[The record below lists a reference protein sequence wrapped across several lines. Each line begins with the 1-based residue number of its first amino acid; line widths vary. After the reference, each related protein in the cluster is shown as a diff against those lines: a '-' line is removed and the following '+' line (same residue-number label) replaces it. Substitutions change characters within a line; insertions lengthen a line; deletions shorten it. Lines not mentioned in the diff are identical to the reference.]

1 MRIVIV
7 GAGIAGLAL
16 ALALHR
22 SGRRCVVLEQS
33 RGFAPVGA
41 GVQLAPNASR
51 LLLRLGLGDR
61 LAEVSVRPA
70 RREVLEGADG
80 RLLHST
86 PLGEEAEK
94 RYGAPFYTLLRS
106 DLHALLL
113 EAVPEG
119 TVRTEHYVTDILE
132 NSDEVALHCAD
143 GRQVHGDVAIGADG
157 VHSSVRALLRPEH
170 QRPSGQTVYRGLVP
184 ASAAP
189 EAVADPGVRVW
200 IGPDRYFAR
209 YPVSGGRQISFN
221 AMVPANPPGPR
232 PWTAGGRVEVLD
244 RAFEGWAPEVLE
256 TVAAAQWVG
265 EWVLQDRDPVPAW
278 TSGRVGLVGDAA
290 HPMLPLFAQ
299 GANQAVED
307 AVVLARCLR
316 GATALTAGRALS
328 RYAALRRARTDRIH
342 ALGRSAMEV
351 LAREG
356 GTPDGRPGLPADVE
370 MANADWVF
378 GHDAGE
384 EAPSS

>member
-51 LLLRLGLGDR
+51 LLLRLGLGER

-70 RREVLEGADG
+70 RREVLEGTDG
-80 RLLHST
+80 RLLHTT

-170 QRPSGQTVYRGLVP
+170 QRPSGLSVYRGLVP
-184 ASAAP
+184 ASEAP
-189 EAVADPGVRVW
+189 ETAAEPGVRVW

-209 YPVSGGRQISFN
+209 YPVSGGWRVSFN
-221 AMVPANPPGPR
+221 AMVPAHGPGPGS
-232 PWTAGGRVEVLD
+232 WTAGGRVEVLN

-265 EWVLQDRDPVPAW
+265 EWGLQDHAPVPAW
-278 TSGRVGLVGDAA
+278 TSGRVALVGDAA
-290 HPMLPLFAQ
+290 HPMLPFFAQ
-299 GANQAVED
+299 GADQAVED

-328 RYAALRRARTDRIH
+328 RYAAARRARTDRIH
-342 ALGRSAMEV
+342 ALGRSSMEV

-356 GTPDGRPGLPADVE
+356 AAPDGRPRLLADVE
-370 MANADWVF
+370 MENADWVY

-384 EAPSS
+384 EAPSA